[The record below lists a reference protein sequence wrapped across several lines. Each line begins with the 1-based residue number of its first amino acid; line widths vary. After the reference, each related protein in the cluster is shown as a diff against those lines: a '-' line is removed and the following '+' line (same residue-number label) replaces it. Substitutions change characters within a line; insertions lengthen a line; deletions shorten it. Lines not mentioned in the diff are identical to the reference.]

1 LDEVL
6 TAFWNDRGGRPT
18 NVTVIVEHTDFAVG
32 AQAILQRLN
41 GKRLA
46 PTFAF
51 IDPFGV
57 KGVPLK
63 LIAQLLAFDKCE
75 VFFNF
80 IYDTGVCR
88 WLDELPQH
96 MDDLF
101 ETPTWRTASRLSGD
115 DRKTA
120 LRVLYEDQLHQVA
133 GFIYTQAFEMI
144 DSRGRTAYYLVYGT
158 RSIEGV
164 KAMKYAMWKVDPSG
178 GVSFSDRVAGQEVF
192 FTEENLI
199 VEPLRRAIL
208 DKFRGTTVQ
217 VGVVERFVLSET
229 PYRETHYK
237 RQVLKPLQDE
247 GLLSVPNQKAYG
259 TYPPGTALIFG

>member
-1 LDEVL
+1 MLIAVPPKAVSWPLEPHTAAKHAILRRYLAAWYPKLANSGRIPRLVVLDGFCGPGVYAKGEKGSPIIALETLLDHSAFAKWSGTTFVFAFFDDDGRRVDRLSEVL
-6 TAFWNDRGGRPT
+6 TTFWSDRGGQPK
-18 NVTVIVEHTDFAVG
+18 NVTVILQNTDFAAG

-57 KGVPLK
+57 KGVPLQ

-101 ETPTWRTASRLSGD
+101 GTSAWRAASSLSGD

-120 LRVLYEDQLHQVA
+120 LKGLYEEQLRQVA
-133 GFIYTQAFEMI
+133 GFTYNPNLRDDRQ
-144 DSRGRTAYYLVYGT
+144 SGPH
-158 RSIEGV
+158 GV
-164 KAMKYAMWKVDPSG
+164 LP
-178 GVSFSDRVAGQEVF
+178 R
-192 FTEENLI
+192 
-199 VEPLRRAIL
+199 LRHAL
-208 DKFRGTTVQ
+208 D
-217 VGVVERFVLSET
+217 
-229 PYRETHYK
+229 
-237 RQVLKPLQDE
+237 
-247 GLLSVPNQKAYG
+247 
-259 TYPPGTALIFG
+259 